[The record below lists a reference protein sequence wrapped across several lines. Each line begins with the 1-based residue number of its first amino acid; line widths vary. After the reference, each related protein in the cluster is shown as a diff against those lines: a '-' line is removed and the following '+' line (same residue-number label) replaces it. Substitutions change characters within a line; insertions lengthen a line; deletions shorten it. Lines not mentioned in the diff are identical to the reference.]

1 MDGHRSGWAE
11 RRSGPW
17 NTTTARP
24 ACDAMKTI
32 TLHGGPMDGMKVQ
45 VLEDATTVT
54 VKNGADKVPLY
65 KVKQKKGKFAGF
77 QSDLAKLPPAAVH
90 THP

>member
-1 MDGHRSGWAE
+1 
-11 RRSGPW
+11 
-17 NTTTARP
+17 
-24 ACDAMKTI
+24 
-32 TLHGGPMDGMKVQ
+32 MDGMKVQ

-77 QSDLAKLPPAAVH
+77 QSALAKLPPAAVH